1 MRFYRPSSR
10 IDAMSDTRE
19 KILEVAGRLFTERG
33 FDKVSLR
40 EIADEVGVTKAA
52 LYYYFDSKDKLL
64 GALAQPFFDMQDRFS
79 AMLESNSTR
88 EAWAKGLEE
97 LVRWAIPHRAM
108 FEFARANQTA
118 LEELMRRPEFEQKH
132 AALHE
137 KVDQTLNDERVP
149 LEDRVRMV
157 GATGLVWMGLALP
170 TGRPAFGDANQDQL
184 AEIVIDA
191 IYDVLQLKR

>member
-1 MRFYRPSSR
+1 MLFYRPSSK
-10 IDAMSDTRE
+10 IDAMSDTRQ
-19 KILEVAGRLFTERG
+19 KILEVAQRLFREKG

-64 GALAQPFFDMQDRFS
+64 EALAQPFIEMQDRFA
-79 AMLESNSTR
+79 AMLEGEATR

-97 LVRWAIPHRAM
+97 FVRWAIPHRGM

-118 LEELMRRPEFEQKH
+118 LDELMHRPEFQAKH
-132 AALHE
+132 EALHA
-137 KVDQTLNDERVP
+137 KTDEALSDESIP
-149 LEDRVRMV
+149 LADRVRMV

-170 TGRPAFGDANQDQL
+170 TGRATFADADEDQI

-191 IYDVLQLKR
+191 IYDVLQVKR